1 MNKSLNEKLI
11 NFINEIAENVFFIQF
26 VISIIGFVL
35 NIPHLLI
42 LIHNSM
48 RTSSTNS
55 IMIGIAICDLIVLS
69 EYVYENVQKY
79 WFLGSPNL
87 CINQYSYWNLYS
99 VLIGDFLQ
107 AVFEKSSFWLGVFL
121 ALTRLVI
128 MKAAGT
134 TLKIS
139 KPIFGYLLILIPVA
153 LSSVHSGYYFSGYS
167 IIQRGI
173 WEPEDTCTG
182 YPANYSEPKF
192 QRYFVDY
199 KNLLQIVNRYQMG
212 KEVSGVLIRVS
223 YPILTVLLIFEIRK
237 SAKIASKS
245 LSKRSSEERNRTCRM
260 ILVMTILYVITSAPA
275 GILGHLQLFVDIKPY
290 SILETL
296 VSYGSIFVSVL
307 FCLNASSHGIINFTM
322 SSKYRKTVKTC
333 LGCKKQQ

>member
-11 NFINEIAENVFFIQF
+11 NFINNIAENVFTVQF
-26 VISIIGFVL
+26 VISTIGLVL

-42 LIHNSM
+42 LLHNSM

-69 EYVYENVQKY
+69 DYVYENVQKY

-107 AVFEKSSFWLGVFL
+107 AVFERASFWLGVFL
-121 ALTRLVI
+121 AFTRLVI
-128 MKAAGT
+128 MKAGVT
-134 TLKIS
+134 TLRIS
-139 KPIFGYLLILIPVA
+139 RPIFGYFLILIPVA
-153 LSSVHSGYYFSGYS
+153 LSSAHSGYYYSGYR
-167 IIQRGI
+167 IFQGGI
-173 WEPEDTCTG
+173 WEPEDTCVG
-182 YPANYSEPKF
+182 YPANYSEPIF

-212 KEVSGVLIRVS
+212 NEVS
-223 YPILTVLLIFEIRK
+223 E
-237 SAKIASKS
+237 
-245 LSKRSSEERNRTCRM
+245 
-260 ILVMTILYVITSAPA
+260 
-275 GILGHLQLFVDIKPY
+275 LFVDIQPY

-322 SSKYRKTVKTC
+322 SSKYRKTVKIC
-333 LGCKKQQ
+333 LGWKKQ